1 MLDKLRRGAT
11 KILVFGLFGLLI
23 LSFAVWG
30 IGDVIRS
37 ANQGPIAEVGDADIS
52 AQEFTAALQ
61 QRRQMLTR
69 QFGQPLTAEQSRAF
83 GIDSAVLSELVNGA
97 AITNHSKALGLRLS
111 DETIAELIRN
121 DPAFAGPDGKFSRPV
136 FDERMRQ
143 AGFTE
148 QRYFT
153 ERRNNELQEQL
164 TEAIAG
170 GAPAPDTLID
180 IVHRFREETRIAKV
194 VRLDP
199 DKAKPP
205 GEPDEKALKDF
216 YERQQRSFVV
226 PERRKIAVLIVSPDT
241 LKERAKVTDADV
253 RSTWEQSQAAWD
265 IPERRRIQQILYKTK
280 TEAEGEKKA
289 IEGGKG
295 FLLAALEANGA
306 QGRLDQGLIARREI
320 ADANFAKA
328 AFEFPVDKLSDPVQ
342 VRGGW
347 LLLRVTEIEPARSR
361 TFEEVKDEV
370 RRNLE
375 ETRLREIVTK
385 LHDEIEDKRG
395 ATDAP
400 EKLKAIAT
408 ELKLTLIEAPSV
420 DARGLGP
427 DGKPALSHPDAERF
441 LASAFEGDATTP
453 REVITL
459 AEGGEAWVEVLEVKP
474 AATRPFDEVKSEV
487 EAMWREREKRADL
500 TKSAQALADRIK
512 AGETVEKI
520 AQELGLEIKTSAPFK
535 RSKPPEELS
544 PTAARAAFTLPLGGA
559 GTAASTDDTTRVVF
573 VVSEIK
579 AADAPTKEQAD
590 ALRNE
595 IGQELQRDSLQTYVA
610 ALRDRQGVKIH
621 ENVYKRAVGLD
632 QTP

>member
-1 MLDKLRRGAT
+1 MLEKLRRGAT
-11 KILVFGLFGLLI
+11 KILVFALFGLLI

-37 ANQGPIAEVGDADIS
+37 ANQGPIAEVGDTTIS
-52 AQEFTAALQ
+52 PQEFTSALQ

-97 AITNHSKALGLRLS
+97 AITNHSKSLGLRLS
-111 DETIAELIRN
+111 DETVAELIRS

-153 ERRNNELQEQL
+153 ERRNNELREQL

-170 GAPAPDTLID
+170 SVPAPDTLID
-180 IVHRFREETRIAKV
+180 IVHRFREEVRSVKL

-199 DKAKPP
+199 DKAKPVV
-205 GEPDEKALKDF
+205 EPDEKALREF
-216 YERQQRSFVV
+216 YERQQRSFVL
-226 PERRKIAVLIVSPDT
+226 PERRKVAVLIVSPDA

-253 RSTWEQSQAAWD
+253 RSTWEQSRAAWD

-280 TEAEGEKKA
+280 VEAEGEKKA

-320 ADANFAKA
+320 SDANFAKA
-328 AFEFPVDKLSDPVQ
+328 AFELPVDKLSEPVQ

-347 LLLRVTEIEPARSR
+347 LLVRVSEIEPARTR
-361 TFEEVKDEV
+361 AFEEVKDEV
-370 RRNLE
+370 QRNLE

-385 LHDEIEDKRG
+385 IHDEIEDKRG
-395 ATDAP
+395 STDAP
-400 EKLKAIAT
+400 EKLKAIAA
-408 ELKLTLIEAPSV
+408 ELKLTLLEAPGV

-441 LASAFEGDATTP
+441 LSSAFEGDATTP

-459 AEGGEAWVEVLEVKP
+459 AEGGEAWIEVVEVKP
-474 AATRPFDEVKSEV
+474 AVTRPFEEVKTEV
-487 EAMWREREKRADL
+487 EALWREREKRAEL

-512 AGETVEKI
+512 AGEALEKI
-520 AQELGLEIKTSAPFK
+520 SQELGLEIKVSAPFK
-535 RSKPPEELS
+535 RSKPPEDLS
-544 PTAARAAFTLPLGGA
+544 PAAARVAFTLPLGGA
-559 GTAASTDDTTRVVF
+559 GTAATTDDKTRVLF

-579 AADAPTKEQAD
+579 PADAPSKEQVE

-595 IGQELQRDSLQTYVA
+595 LGQELQRDSLQTYVA